1 MTTRQGRVAVK
12 VIKVLAIALVAY
24 ALVVA
29 VFESLLGYFQPQS
42 DQTLIITTFDGEAH
56 DRVLTELSSG
66 GQSYVAVNHWP
77 RAWYHRTLDNP
88 KVRITRNGETAD
100 YTAVPVSGEERNR
113 VEADYPAGLV
123 FRILT
128 GFPPRHF
135 LRLDPQA
142 SASPSDQ

>member
-1 MTTRQGRVAVK
+1 M
-12 VIKVLAIALVAY
+12 
-24 ALVVA
+24 
-29 VFESLLGYFQPQS
+29 
-42 DQTLIITTFDGEAH
+42 
-56 DRVLTELSSG
+56 
-66 GQSYVAVNHWP
+66 
-77 RAWYHRTLDNP
+77 
-88 KVRITRNGETAD
+88 RITRNGETAD

-142 SASPSDQ
+142 PADTSDQ

>member
-1 MTTRQGRVAVK
+1 MKA
-12 VIKVLAIALVAY
+12 IKALAIVLVAY
-24 ALVVA
+24 ALVVV

-42 DQTLIITTFDGEAH
+42 GQTLTITTFGADGNAH
-56 DRVLTELSSG
+56 DRVLSGLTSG

-88 KVRITRNGETAD
+88 NVRVTQQGESAD
-100 YTAVPVSGEERNR
+100 YVAIPVSGEERSR

-135 LRLDPQA
+135 LRLDPQG
-142 SASPSDQ
+142 D

>member
-1 MTTRQGRVAVK
+1 MR
-12 VIKVLAIALVAY
+12 VIKALAIALVAY
-24 ALVVA
+24 ALVVVA
-29 VFESLLGYFQPQS
+29 FESLLGYFQPQS
-42 DQTLIITTFDGEAH
+42 ERTLTITTFNGEPR

-66 GQSYVAVNHWP
+66 DQSYVAVNHWP

-88 KVRITRNGETAD
+88 NVRVTRKGETAN
-100 YTAVPVSGEERNR
+100 YLAVPIAGEERSR
-113 VEADYPAGLV
+113 VEGDHPVGLT

-142 SASPSDQ
+142 E

>member
-1 MTTRQGRVAVK
+1 MR
-12 VIKVLAIALVAY
+12 VIKALAIALVAY
-24 ALVVA
+24 ALVVV

-42 DQTLIITTFDGEAH
+42 EQTLTITTFDANGDAH
-56 DRVLTELSSG
+56 DRVLTGLRSG

-88 KVRITRNGETAD
+88 NVRITQDGETAD
-100 YTAVPVSGEERNR
+100 YMAVLVSGEERSR

-135 LRLDPQA
+135 LRLDPQGG
-142 SASPSDQ
+142 

>member
-1 MTTRQGRVAVK
+1 MRVVK
-12 VIKVLAIALVAY
+12 ALAIALVAY
-24 ALVVA
+24 ALVVV

-42 DQTLIITTFDGEAH
+42 EQTLVITTFDGTAR

-66 GQSYVAVNHWP
+66 GESYVAVNHWP

-88 KVRITRNGETAD
+88 NVRVTRNGKSAD
-100 YTAVPVSGEERNR
+100 HVAVLVTGEERSR
-113 VEADYPAGLV
+113 VEADHPAGLV

-142 SASPSDQ
+142 PAAPSDE

>member
-1 MTTRQGRVAVK
+1 MGELAVRVVK
-12 VIKVLAIALVAY
+12 ALAIALVAY
-24 ALVVA
+24 ALVVV

-42 DQTLIITTFDGEAH
+42 EQTLTITTFDGEAH

-88 KVRITRNGETAD
+88 NVRITRNGESAD
-100 YTAVPVSGEERNR
+100 YLAVPISGEERSQ
-113 VEADYPAGLV
+113 VEADHPAGLV

-142 SASPSDQ
+142 PTARSDE

>member
-1 MTTRQGRVAVK
+1 MR
-12 VIKVLAIALVAY
+12 VIKALAIAFVAY
-24 ALVVA
+24 ALVVV

-42 DQTLIITTFDGEAH
+42 EQTLTITTFDADGDAH
-56 DRVLTELSSG
+56 DRVLTGLSSG

-88 KVRITRNGETAD
+88 SVRITRNGETGD
-100 YTAVPVSGEERNR
+100 YLAVQVFGEERSQ

-135 LRLDPQA
+135 IRLDRQVPTA
-142 SASPSDQ
+142 PPDQ

>member
-1 MTTRQGRVAVK
+1 MNPCSGISK
-12 VIKVLAIALVAY
+12 
-24 ALVVA
+24 
-29 VFESLLGYFQPQS
+29 PQS
-42 DQTLIITTFDGEAH
+42 EQTLTITTFDADGDAH
-56 DRVLTELSSG
+56 DRVLTGLSSG

-88 KVRITRNGETAD
+88 NVRITRNGETGD
-100 YTAVPVSGEERNR
+100 YSAVQVFGEERSR

-135 LRLDPQA
+135 LRLDPKA
-142 SASPSDQ
+142 PNTPPEA